1 VRARILIVEDER
13 EVADLIA
20 TYLMREGFETMV
32 CHDAESALEAE
43 AAERFDLVVLDINL
57 PGMDGFEF
65 LSDLRTR
72 RKVPVIILSA
82 RSTDEDMVL
91 GLGVGADDYMTKPF
105 SFKVLVARVRA
116 HLRRTRD
123 NAAGPSAAREMY
135 CFGDYRLDAE
145 GPFLDGS
152 RGRVDLAPRE
162 IATLLFLVRN
172 AGRSFSVKELY
183 ESVWGNR
190 YGSVT
195 TVAVHIQRIRRK
207 IEEDPSSP
215 VYIETVAGYGYR
227 FNPAALTGGKQ
238 GA

>member
-1 VRARILIVEDER
+1 MRARILIVEDER

-20 TYLMREGFETMV
+20 TYLKREGFDTV
-32 CHDAESALEAE
+32 TCASAEHALEAE
-43 AAERFDLVVLDINL
+43 GAARFDLVVLDINL

-65 LSDLRTR
+65 LSELRR
-72 RKVPVIILSA
+72 RRQVPVIILSA

-91 GLGVGADDYMTKPF
+91 GLGIGADDYMTKPF

-123 NAAGPSAAREMY
+123 SSSGGAAARETY
-135 CFGDYRLDAE
+135 SFGSYQLDAE

-152 RGRVDLAPRE
+152 EGRVDLAPRE

-172 AGRSFSVKELY
+172 AGHSFSVKELY

-207 IEEDPSSP
+207 IEKDPTAP

-227 FNPAALTGGKQ
+227 FNPATLAGGR
-238 GA
+238 

>member
-1 VRARILIVEDER
+1 VVEDEKA
-13 EVADLIA
+13 VADLITA
-20 TYLMREGFETMV
+20 YLSREGFESLA
-32 CHDAESALEAE
+32 CGSAESALEAE
-43 AAERFDLVVLDINL
+43 SAAQFDLVILDINL

-65 LSDLRTR
+65 LSDLRRR

-91 GLGVGADDYMTKPF
+91 GLGIGADDYMTKPF

-116 HLRRTRD
+116 HLRRIRD
-123 NAAGPSAAREMY
+123 NADGSTAAREVY

-145 GPFLDGS
+145 GPFLDGTA
-152 RGRVDLAPRE
+152 GRVDLAPRE
-162 IATLLFLVRN
+162 IATLVFLVRN

-190 YGSVT
+190 YGTVS

-207 IEEDPSSP
+207 IEEDPSAP
-215 VYIETVAGYGYR
+215 AYIETVAGYGYR
-227 FNPAALTGGKQ
+227 FNPDALTAGKR
-238 GA
+238 A

>member
-1 VRARILIVEDER
+1 MRAKILIVEDEQA
-13 EVADLIA
+13 VSNLIA
-20 TYLMREGFETMV
+20 AYLAREGFETLV
-32 CHDAESALEAE
+32 CGSAEAALEAE
-43 AAERFDLVVLDINL
+43 ASGSFDLVILDLNL

-65 LSDLRTR
+65 LTDLRKR
-72 RKVPVIILSA
+72 QKVPVIILSA

-91 GLGVGADDYMTKPF
+91 GLGIGADDYMTKPF

-123 NAAGPSAAREMY
+123 SAESSSAARETY
-135 CFGDYRLDAE
+135 AFGDYRLDAE
-145 GPFLDGS
+145 GPFLDGAL
-152 RGRVDLAPRE
+152 GRIDLAPRE

-207 IEEDPSSP
+207 IEKDPSDP

-227 FNPAALTGGKQ
+227 FNPAVLAGRG
-238 GA
+238 

>member
-1 VRARILIVEDER
+1 VRARILIVEDEQ
-13 EVADLIA
+13 EVSDLIA
-20 TYLMREGFETMV
+20 AYLAREGFETLA
-32 CHDAESALEAE
+32 CGSAEAALEAE
-43 AAERFDLVVLDINL
+43 GSGSIDLVVLDLNL

-65 LSDLRTR
+65 LSDLRKR

-91 GLGVGADDYMTKPF
+91 GLGIGADDYMTKPF

-116 HLRRTRD
+116 HLRRSRD
-123 NAAGPSAAREMY
+123 SADGSSEARETY
-135 CFGDYRLDAE
+135 SFGGFRLDAE

-207 IEEDPSSP
+207 IEEDPSDP

-227 FNPAALTGGKQ
+227 FNPAALAGRE
-238 GA
+238 

>member
-1 VRARILIVEDER
+1 VRARILIVEDEQ
-13 EVADLIA
+13 EVSNLIA
-20 TYLMREGFETMV
+20 AYLAREGFETLA
-32 CHDAESALEAE
+32 CASAEAALEAE
-43 AAERFDLVVLDINL
+43 GLGAFDLVVLDLNL

-65 LSDLRTR
+65 LTDLRKR

-91 GLGVGADDYMTKPF
+91 GLGIGADDYMTKPF

-116 HLRRTRD
+116 HLRRTRES
-123 NAAGPSAAREMY
+123 AEGISAARETY
-135 CFGDYRLDAE
+135 SFGDFRLDAE
-145 GPFLDGS
+145 GPFLDGAG
-152 RGRVDLAPRE
+152 GRVDLAPRE

-195 TVAVHIQRIRRK
+195 TVAVHVQRIRRK
-207 IEEDPSSP
+207 IERDPSDP

-227 FNPAALTGGKQ
+227 FNPAMLAGRE
-238 GA
+238 

>member
-1 VRARILIVEDER
+1 VRARILIVEDEQ
-13 EVADLIA
+13 EVSNLIA
-20 TYLMREGFETMV
+20 AYLAREGFETLV
-32 CHDAESALEAE
+32 CGSAEAALEAE
-43 AAERFDLVVLDINL
+43 DSGTFDLVVLDLNL

-65 LSDLRTR
+65 LTDLRKR

-91 GLGVGADDYMTKPF
+91 GLGIGADDYMTKPF

-123 NAAGPSAAREMY
+123 SSEGTSAAARETY
-135 CFGDYRLDAE
+135 SFGVYRLDAE
-145 GPFLDGS
+145 GPFLDGAS
-152 RGRVDLAPRE
+152 GRVDLAPRE

-207 IEEDPSSP
+207 IEEDPSDP

-227 FNPAALTGGKQ
+227 FNPAVLAGRE
-238 GA
+238 

>member
-1 VRARILIVEDER
+1 VRARILIVEDEQ

-20 TYLMREGFETMV
+20 TYLAREGFETLA
-32 CHDAESALEAE
+32 CRSAEGALEAE
-43 AAERFDLVVLDINL
+43 GAGRFDLVILDLNL

-72 RKVPVIILSA
+72 RKTPVIILSA
-82 RSTDEDMVL
+82 RSADEDMVL
-91 GLGVGADDYMTKPF
+91 GLGIGADDYMTKPF

-116 HLRRTRD
+116 HLRRIRD
-123 NAAGPSAAREMY
+123 LSGETSAARETY
-135 CFGDYRLDAE
+135 SFGDYRLDAE

-152 RGRVDLAPRE
+152 GGRVDLAPRE

-207 IEEDPSSP
+207 IEKDPSDP
-215 VYIETVAGYGYR
+215 AYIETVAGYGYR
-227 FNPAALTGGKQ
+227 FNPAVLAGRE
-238 GA
+238 